1 MKKTPFILSI
11 LFVVLVIVV
20 VSMVFNGDED
30 LDVVSG
36 NGRIEATEIGISAK
50 VAGRVEEIYVREGD
64 MVSAGDVVAKLD
76 TSTIN
81 SQLQQAK
88 AQRQQTRSAVE
99 AANMAIAQ
107 RESEKAALEAALLQA
122 KAELKAAIAHAQ
134 RTSELAKTG
143 AVSKQLAEDNLT
155 SVESAKA
162 AVNAAKARLT
172 AADATIEATK
182 AQYFSAQAAVSAADA
197 TIAQIESEIND
208 MVLKAPRNG
217 RIQYRVVE
225 PGEVV
230 GAGGRVLSL
239 VDLTNVY
246 MTFFLPASQVGRLAI
261 GGEARIV
268 LDAAPNI
275 AIPAVISYVAD
286 VAQFTPRSVETQSE
300 REKLMFRVKA
310 QIPVSLLNQ
319 HIERVK
325 TGLPGVVWVK
335 LNEEATWPENLP
347 ELIEFIER

>member
-1 MKKTPFILSI
+1 ILFKLAQRHSLTLTSIIKYPEHTVKKTPFILSI

-20 VSMVFNGDED
+20 VSMVFNGNED

-122 KAELKAAIAHAQ
+122 KAELKAAIAHAK

-155 SVESAKA
+155 SVES
-162 AVNAAKARLT
+162 
-172 AADATIEATK
+172 
-182 AQYFSAQAAVSAADA
+182 
-197 TIAQIESEIND
+197 
-208 MVLKAPRNG
+208 
-217 RIQYRVVE
+217 
-225 PGEVV
+225 
-230 GAGGRVLSL
+230 
-239 VDLTNVY
+239 
-246 MTFFLPASQVGRLAI
+246 
-261 GGEARIV
+261 
-268 LDAAPNI
+268 
-275 AIPAVISYVAD
+275 
-286 VAQFTPRSVETQSE
+286 
-300 REKLMFRVKA
+300 
-310 QIPVSLLNQ
+310 
-319 HIERVK
+319 
-325 TGLPGVVWVK
+325 
-335 LNEEATWPENLP
+335 
-347 ELIEFIER
+347 

>member
-11 LFVVLVIVV
+11 LLVVFLIVV
-20 VSMVFNGDED
+20 GSLMFSDPDVTN
-30 LDVVSG
+30 VVSG

-50 VAGRVEEIYVREGD
+50 VAGRVEDIYVNEGD
-64 MVSAGDVVAKLD
+64 RVEAGDVVAKLD
-76 TSTIN
+76 TATIN
-81 SQLQQAK
+81 SQLEQAK
-88 AQRQQTRSAVE
+88 AQAEQAKSAVE

-107 RESEKAALEAALLQA
+107 RESEKAALEAALIKA
-122 KAELKAAIAHAQ
+122 KAELKAAEAHAA

-155 SVESAKA
+155 TVESAKA

-172 AADATIEATK
+172 AADATIEATRS
-182 AQYFSAQAAVSAADA
+182 QYYSALAAVNAANA
-197 TIAQIESEIND
+197 TIAQIESEMND
-208 MVLKAPRNG
+208 MVLKAPRSG
-217 RIQYRVVE
+217 RIQYRVVQ

-246 MTFFLPASQVGRLAI
+246 MTFFLPASQVGKLTM

-268 LDAAPNI
+268 LDAAPNM
-275 AIPAVISYVAD
+275 AIPATISYVAD

-310 QIPVSLLNQ
+310 QVPVPLLKQ
-319 HIERVK
+319 HIDKVK

-335 LNEEATWPENLP
+335 LSDDAQWPSDLP
-347 ELIEFIER
+347 ELVHE

>member
-11 LFVVLVIVV
+11 LFVVFLVA
-20 VSMVFNGDED
+20 VFSVIFSGAEE

-50 VAGRVEEIYVREGD
+50 VAGRVEEIYVDEGD
-64 MVSAGDVVAKLD
+64 RVNAGDVVAKLD
-76 TSTIN
+76 TATIN

-88 AQRQQTRSAVE
+88 AQRQQAISAVE
-99 AANMAIAQ
+99 AANMAVAQ
-107 RESEKAALEAALLQA
+107 RKSEKVALQAALIQAEAEEKAA
-122 KAELKAAIAHAQ
+122 KAHAA
-134 RTSELAKTG
+134 RTTELAKTG

-155 SVESAKA
+155 TVESAKA

-172 AADATIEATK
+172 AADATIEATR
-182 AQYFSAQAAVSAADA
+182 AQYYSTQAAVSAANA
-197 TIAQIESEIND
+197 TIAQIESEMND

-217 RIQYRVVE
+217 RIQYRVVQ

-246 MTFFLPASQVGRLAI
+246 MTFFLPASQVGKLTI
-261 GGEARIV
+261 GGDARIV
-268 LDAAPNI
+268 LDAAPKV
-275 AIPAVISYVAD
+275 AIPATISYVAD

-310 QIPVSLLNQ
+310 QIPVALLKK
-319 HIERVK
+319 HIEKVK

-335 LNEEATWPENLP
+335 LNDNAQWPSDIPALLEQ
-347 ELIEFIER
+347 